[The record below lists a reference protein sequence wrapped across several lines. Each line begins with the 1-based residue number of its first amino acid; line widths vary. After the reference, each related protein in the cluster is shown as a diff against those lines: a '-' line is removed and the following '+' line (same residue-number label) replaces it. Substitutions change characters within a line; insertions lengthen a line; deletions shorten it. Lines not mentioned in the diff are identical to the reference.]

1 MVKRQVGKWPG
12 PNKLNPSK
20 VKKDVLKST
29 LLNASYGFTL
39 TVPADAPGSTHTDAA
54 GSGADGGG
62 ASASVASAPG
72 LDNEGDSRAEDRVTA
87 VDNDTEGLALVC
99 PFFVAS
105 APL

>member
-29 LLNASYGFTL
+29 LLNASNGFML
-39 TVPADAPGSTHTDAA
+39 TVPADAPGLSHMDA
-54 GSGADGGG
+54 ADGGG
-62 ASASVASAPG
+62 AGPAGHTGMPG
-72 LDNEGDSRAEDRVTA
+72 LDSEGGSCAEDREA
-87 VDNDTEGLALVC
+87 VPVGNNTEGLPALVWR
-99 PFFVAS
+99 FFVAS